1 MQRAGAR
8 HPDASPST
16 SGAMEEHYATLNE
29 YLQMEHKFQ
38 PRLCLPNESEN
49 GEVTTGA
56 RDGAAH
62 VMRCLKVWYD
72 LPTEVLIDAVSL
84 FDRFLTKMKVRP
96 CHVPCITVACMN
108 IAIDQYAAQTK
119 EARKV
124 SVEELVSISQSACT
138 AGDVA
143 RMSRVVVDKLAL
155 APGTRAVTA
164 RDWLR
169 LLTRLLQPHC
179 PTAPEVSVCRTTC
192 RSGACRVVVDK
203 LALAPGTR
211 AVTARDWLRLLTR
224 LLQPH
229 CPTAP
234 EVSVC
239 RTTCR
244 SGACRVVVDKLA
256 LAPGTRAVTARD
268 WLRLLTRLLQPHCP
282 TAPEVSVCRTT
293 CRSGACRVVVDKL
306 ALAPGTR
313 AVTARDWLRLLTRLL
328 QPHCPTAPE
337 VSVCRTTCRSGACRV
352 VVDKLALAPGTRAVT
367 ARDWLRLL
375 TRLLQPHCP
384 TAPEVSVC
392 RTTCRSG
399 ACRVV
404 VDKLALAPGTR
415 AVTARDWLRLL
426 TRLLQPHCPTAPEVS
441 VCRTTCRSGA
451 CRVVV
456 DKLALAPGT
465 RAVTARDW
473 LRLLTRLLQPHCP
486 TAPEVSV
493 CRTTCR
499 SGACRV
505 VVDKLALAPGTRAV
519 TARDWL
525 RLLTRLLQPHCP
537 TAPEVSVCRTT
548 CRSGACRVV
557 VDKLALAPGTRAV
570 TARDWLRLLT
580 RLLQPHCPTAPEEA
594 ELLKLLEIVVCDAAC
609 ANARTSELALVL
621 LYQRL
626 EQQLVDLARSAP
638 LPDHAYQLFE
648 VGAQL
653 QHYCNM
659 SDASLVSTRGRV
671 QHVLARY
678 EARAA
683 APQRQRL
690 VWRLSERTLKVLRPT
705 DRLGSLLPTIEEQH
719 YAVEATP
726 NRNRSGSESSENEE
740 TSDWPRS
747 PVLPV
752 YCDH

>member
-29 YLQMEHKFQ
+29 YLQMEYKFQ

-108 IAIDQYAAQTK
+108 IAIDQHAAHTK

-155 APGTRAVTA
+155 APGTQPVTA

-169 LLTRLLQPHC
+169 LFARLLQPHT
-179 PTAPEVSVCRTTC
+179 PTPPEVSVST
-192 RSGACRVVVDK
+192 VV
-203 LALAPGTR
+203 
-211 AVTARDWLRLLTR
+211 
-224 LLQPH
+224 
-229 CPTAP
+229 CMY
-234 EVSVC
+234 
-239 RTTCR
+239 
-244 SGACRVVVDKLA
+244 
-256 LAPGTRAVTARD
+256 
-268 WLRLLTRLLQPHCP
+268 
-282 TAPEVSVCRTT
+282 
-293 CRSGACRVVVDKL
+293 
-306 ALAPGTR
+306 
-313 AVTARDWLRLLTRLL
+313 
-328 QPHCPTAPE
+328 
-337 VSVCRTTCRSGACRV
+337 
-352 VVDKLALAPGTRAVT
+352 
-367 ARDWLRLL
+367 
-375 TRLLQPHCP
+375 
-384 TAPEVSVC
+384 
-392 RTTCRSG
+392 
-399 ACRVV
+399 
-404 VDKLALAPGTR
+404 
-415 AVTARDWLRLL
+415 
-426 TRLLQPHCPTAPEVS
+426 
-441 VCRTTCRSGA
+441 
-451 CRVVV
+451 
-456 DKLALAPGT
+456 
-465 RAVTARDW
+465 
-473 LRLLTRLLQPHCP
+473 
-486 TAPEVSV
+486 
-493 CRTTCR
+493 
-499 SGACRV
+499 
-505 VVDKLALAPGTRAV
+505 
-519 TARDWL
+519 
-525 RLLTRLLQPHCP
+525 
-537 TAPEVSVCRTT
+537 
-548 CRSGACRVV
+548 
-557 VDKLALAPGTRAV
+557 
-570 TARDWLRLLT
+570 
-580 RLLQPHCPTAPEEA
+580 A

-621 LYQRL
+621 LYHQL
-626 EQQLVDLARSAP
+626 ELQLVALARTQP

-648 VGAQL
+648 IGAQL

-659 SDASLVSTRGRV
+659 CDASLVSTRGRV